1 MLALQ
6 RQEDEKEETRLGKKS
21 KSVESHIHKS
31 KGISQISEFHN
42 VCLEHE
48 VQDCSAF

>member
-1 MLALQ
+1 M
-6 RQEDEKEETRLGKKS
+6 RKKKPRLGKKS
-21 KSVESHIHKS
+21 KSVGSHIHKS

-48 VQDCSAF
+48 VQDYSAF